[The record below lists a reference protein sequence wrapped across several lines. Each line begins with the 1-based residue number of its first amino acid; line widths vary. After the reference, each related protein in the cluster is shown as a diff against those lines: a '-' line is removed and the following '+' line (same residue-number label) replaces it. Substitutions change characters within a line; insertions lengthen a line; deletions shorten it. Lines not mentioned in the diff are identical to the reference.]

1 MQTVSYVA
9 NGKATTFYF
18 NFPYFDRDNIV
29 VTVNGVNAPSYNLIG
44 TKGGTAPDFPFTSGK
59 IVFQKPPK
67 RYDTITIERHLP
79 LVRAIDFQPTAQ
91 ITPTLLNQDMNYT
104 MEVLKDLRAD
114 LDIVRQNYADIA
126 DKESTELLLSK
137 INLVNQNIAD
147 VSDNIE
153 ILNSISSMQNA
164 IASLQGTVAT
174 LASALS
180 GCTTDIDL
188 LNTKTTGIS
197 DYVIESQAPSAAN
210 NYTWYRKYKSGWVE
224 QGGQIAPSNPTN
236 TNTVITLPVEMT
248 NTNYGAFS
256 NTTYS
261 GNDAPLVG
269 NVVKAKTTVSISL
282 GHLANYTT
290 NWLVFGMM

>member
-79 LVRAIDFQPTAQ
+79 LARAIDFQPTAQ

-114 LDIVRQNYADIA
+114 LVYRIHVYFDDGDEFVRQGMPV
-126 DKESTELLLSK
+126 TLL
-137 INLVNQNIAD
+137 
-147 VSDNIE
+147 
-153 ILNSISSMQNA
+153 
-164 IASLQGTVAT
+164 
-174 LASALS
+174 
-180 GCTTDIDL
+180 IDL
-188 LNTKTTGIS
+188 KQKEN
-197 DYVIESQAPSAAN
+197 
-210 NYTWYRKYKSGWVE
+210 
-224 QGGQIAPSNPTN
+224 
-236 TNTVITLPVEMT
+236 
-248 NTNYGAFS
+248 
-256 NTTYS
+256 
-261 GNDAPLVG
+261 
-269 NVVKAKTTVSISL
+269 
-282 GHLANYTT
+282 
-290 NWLVFGMM
+290 